1 MSEPIFAGLRVI
13 DCASFIAGPAAATIL
28 ADHGADVV
36 KIEPPGAGDPY
47 RQLHTRPG
55 VPNPGMDYA
64 WLMDSRSK
72 RGLALDLKAPDGR
85 AVLERLVSQADVFV
99 TNYPLP
105 VRERLRVRYAD
116 FAEKYPRLIYAS
128 LTAYGETGPEA
139 DKTGFDT
146 TAYWA
151 RSGLMDEV
159 RADSTAMPARSVA
172 GMGDHPTASALFGG
186 IAAALYRRERTG
198 QGGEVRANLM
208 NAGMWANSFLI
219 QAVLCGGTIPPR
231 PKREQ
236 AANALGNMYG
246 TSDHR
251 WFIIAVVSEDRQ
263 WPSLARAIGRSDL
276 VEDPR
281 FAATPARRANAGAL
295 MAILDAV
302 FATATL
308 AEWRARLDAAG
319 ITFGPIGT
327 TPEIAAD
334 EQALATGALR
344 PIEGT
349 ALLTVDSPFTIEGA
363 PKAPARRA
371 PDIGEHSSQVLRD
384 AGFTEAEI
392 SALKQSGAVAG
403 T

>member
-1 MSEPIFAGLRVI
+1 MTEPLFAGLKVI

-28 ADHGADVV
+28 ADHGADVI
-36 KIEPPGAGDPY
+36 KIETPGAGDPY

-55 VPNPGMDYA
+55 APNPGIDYA
-64 WLMDSRSK
+64 WLAVSRNK
-72 RGLALDLKAPDGR
+72 RGLALDLKSSDGR

-99 TNYPLP
+99 TNFPLP
-105 VRERLRVRYAD
+105 VRERLKTRYAD
-116 FAEKYPRLIYAS
+116 FAQKYPRLIYAS
-128 LTAYGETGPEA
+128 LTAYGETGPEG

-159 RADSTAMPARSVA
+159 RADHAALPARSVP

-208 NAGMWANSFLI
+208 NAGMWANTFLI
-219 QAVLCGGTIPPR
+219 QAVLCGAAIPPR
-231 PKREQ
+231 PKRDD
-236 AANALGNMYG
+236 APNALGNLYR
-246 TSDHR
+246 TSDNR

-263 WPSLARAIGRSDL
+263 WASLATAMGLARLID
-276 VEDPR
+276 DPR
-281 FAATPARRANAGAL
+281 FATTPSRRANARAL
-295 MAILDAV
+295 MDIFDEV

-308 AEWRARLDAAG
+308 AEWRTRLDAAG

-334 EQALATGALR
+334 EQALAIGALR

-349 ALLTVDSPFTIEGA
+349 GLLTVDSPFTIEGV
-363 PKAPARRA
+363 PKTPARRA
-371 PDIGEHSSQVLRD
+371 PEIGEHSSAILRD
-384 AGFTEAEI
+384 AGYSDTEIA
-392 SALKQSGAVAG
+392 ALRQSGAVA
-403 T
+403 